1 MKKVLFII
9 ALSLFTLNQSQ
20 AQTSKTMK
28 QELKHVV
35 FFKFKPTSTKAS
47 IDGVVK
53 AFNHLYGTI
62 PEVKNLEWGLNIS
75 TEQLDQGFT
84 HCFSLTFSS
93 AKDLAAYQ
101 IHPAHSAFKTL
112 LPPVMEK
119 AFVVDYFVTPK

>member
-9 ALSLFTLNQSQ
+9 ALSLFTLNQLQ

-35 FFKFKPTSTKAS
+35 FFKFKSTSSPAS
-47 IDGVVK
+47 IDAIVK

-62 PEVKNLEWGLNIS
+62 PEVKSLEWGLNIS

-93 AKDLAAYQ
+93 AKDLATYQ
-101 IHPAHSAFKTL
+101 IHPAHAAFKTL

>member
-35 FFKFKPTSTKAS
+35 FFKFKPTSSKAS

-53 AFNHLYGTI
+53 AFNNVYGTI
-62 PEVKNLEWGLNIS
+62 PQVKSFEWGLNNS
-75 TEQLDQGFT
+75 PENRNKGCT
-84 HCFSLTFSS
+84 HGYILTFTSE
-93 AKDLAAYQ
+93 KDRDAYI
-101 IHPAHSAFKTL
+101 IHPDHKIFGGLVGPL
-112 LPPVMEK
+112 LDDV
-119 AFVVDYFVTPK
+119 FVIDFLTKQ